1 MTDPAQ
7 QASLVSVVLEIGS
20 ALFGIYG
27 TYLMSRRYTTSLVL
41 FLALA
46 LFAPVMFAL
55 GKGKTVHDYYENRT
69 LANRDV
75 PIATNRMALGLSLL
89 CWAFFFQL
97 LRAVIG

>member
-7 QASLVSVVLEIGS
+7 ASPVSVVLEIGS

-27 TYLMSRRYTTSLVL
+27 TYLMSRRYTTSLAF
-41 FLALA
+41 FLVLA
-46 LFAPVMFAL
+46 LFAPIMFAL
-55 GKGKTVHDYYENRT
+55 GRGKVVHDYYENRT

-97 LRAVIG
+97 LQVLIG